1 MSKLSAPV
9 LTKVLLSLCG
19 VLATVYFG
27 LFLLLRFWQT
37 RLIFFPSP
45 EIAAIPADVKLSYE
59 EVWLPVAT
67 GKIQCWWIPGAK
79 AEDPVL
85 LYLHGNSSNIG
96 DTVGRALGFH
106 QLASVL
112 LIDYRGYG
120 RSSGSFPSEA
130 SVYEDAE
137 RAWIYLTKTRQIAP
151 KDIVLYGHSLGGA
164 IAIEMAT
171 QHPEMA
177 GVIVE
182 GTFTSVQAMLDY
194 LIPYQLF
201 PVDWI
206 VTQRFDSLAK
216 VRSLQTPIL
225 FIHGTADKTVP
236 VQMSRDLFAAAP
248 EPKQLLLVP
257 KAGHNN
263 TASLGGTPY
272 LQAIHKF
279 VQKALIKD

>member
-1 MSKLSAPV
+1 MSKLSTLV
-9 LTKVLLSLCG
+9 LTKVFLSLCG
-19 VLATVYFG
+19 VLAIICLG
-27 LFLLLRFWQT
+27 LFLFLRFWQT

-45 EIAAIPADVKLSYE
+45 VIAAIPADVKLSYE

-67 GKIQCWWIPGAK
+67 GKIQCWWIPSAK

-96 DTVGRALGFH
+96 DTVGRALQFH
-106 QLASVL
+106 HLASVL

-120 RSSGSFPSEA
+120 RSSGTFPSEA

-137 RAWIYLTKTRQIAP
+137 AAWIYLTKTRQIAP
-151 KDIVLYGHSLGGA
+151 KEIVSYGHSLGGA
-164 IAIEMAT
+164 IAIQLAV

-182 GTFTSVQAMLDY
+182 GTFTSVRAMLDY
-194 LIPYQLF
+194 LIPYQF
-201 PVDWI
+201 PMDWI

-225 FIHGTADKTVP
+225 FIHGTADQTVP
-236 VQMSRDLFAAAP
+236 AQMSRDLFAAAP

-257 KAGHNN
+257 NAGHNN
-263 TASLGGTPY
+263 TPSLVGTQY
-272 LQAIHKF
+272 LQVIQDF
-279 VQKALIKD
+279 LQKAPVKD